1 MADETQKEE
10 ALEGGSYEILR
21 QRILSLDAAFTDKL
35 KTLNDRRRDIFGST
49 ELKLVAEDRI
59 MTANNCVPRD
69 ITNVGDHLVFGYNV
83 FIGLRS
89 AMTVNDV
96 LSAQS
101 GEETG
106 NAAGYYQFRVPHK
119 RRE

>member
-1 MADETQKEE
+1 MADETQNEE

-69 ITNVGDHLVFGYNV
+69 ITNVGDHLVFG
-83 FIGLRS
+83 
-89 AMTVNDV
+89 
-96 LSAQS
+96 
-101 GEETG
+101 
-106 NAAGYYQFRVPHK
+106 
-119 RRE
+119 